1 MKKIMGYTLDEW
13 NDKRLVQVVQ
23 YIREYIQKI
32 YEDGEGYAN
41 VKKSTG
47 LVDFLDEEHG
57 KIDMPMFNNE
67 YYDELNGISY
77 IRVLYQFKNNYNTN
91 PLLNMILLEDDTSV
105 LDH

>member
-1 MKKIMGYTLDEW
+1 MNIYK
-13 NDKRLVQVVQ
+13 
-23 YIREYIQKI
+23 KI

-57 KIDMPMFNNE
+57 KIDMPTFNNE

-91 PLLNMILLEDDTSV
+91 PIAQYDTV
-105 LDH
+105 GRRYECFWIINA